1 MKITHIKSSGYY
13 SNGNPDSQNDDIW
26 LLSKGNKVLYRG
38 TTSPWQSPRVVAA
51 ALRMEGKQMLRVVA

>member
-1 MKITHIKSSGYY
+1 MKVTHIKSSGYY
-13 SNGNPDSQNDDIW
+13 SEDSTNDGIW

-51 ALRMEGKQMLRVVA
+51 ALRREGKQMLSIVA

>member
-13 SNGNPDSQNDDIW
+13 SNGNPDSQDDDIW

-38 TTSPWQSPRVVAA
+38 KTSPWQSPRVVAA
-51 ALRMEGKQMLRVVA
+51 ALRMEGKKMLKVVA

>member
-13 SNGNPDSQNDDIW
+13 SDSENDGIW

-38 TTSPWQSPRVVAA
+38 KISPWQSPRVVAA